1 MAKINKGKMACE
13 TCGNLVTVK
22 ENENNTLSY
31 RCDECDAAPYAK
43 LGTLQ
48 HVHWTKKIG
57 GNSAAPVEEKKPAKA
72 PEIPPAQPVNNI
84 WGV

>member
-1 MAKINKGKMACE
+1 MACE
-13 TCGNLVTVK
+13 TCGNVVTVK

-48 HVHWTKKIG
+48 HVHWVKKIS
-57 GNSAAPVEEKKPAKA
+57 GNSKAAADETQPA
-72 PEIPPAQPVNNI
+72 PEQQKQPAAQNYNV
-84 WGV
+84 WGL